1 LATVLANVAGAALIL
16 IALRDVFD
24 VLFNE
29 TGRAVLAHR
38 VTRGV
43 WRPIRRFAGRRPRSF
58 ALAGPFALLA
68 VIGTWTVLLIVGWA
82 LIYVPHMPESFNI
95 TSEVDSSGA
104 FLDSLYLSL
113 VTLATVGFG
122 DITPDTALLR
132 VLTPLEA
139 LLGLALV
146 TASISW
152 LLSIYPVLSRRR
164 SLAYEVNLLKHSQEE
179 VGTKLLELEP
189 ASAEGIYS
197 ELTTRLV
204 AVERDIATFPVA
216 YYFVTIDERFSLPAA
231 LPSLLDLAERGTD
244 ESVSPRV
251 RLRATMLLEAI
262 DDFLHTVSTFH
273 GTDEGSTRELLEAY
287 GRDHL
292 R

>member
-1 LATVLANVAGAALIL
+1 VASILANVVGAALIL

-29 TGRAVLAHR
+29 TGRAVLAHL
-38 VTRGV
+38 VTRSV
-43 WRPIRRFAGRRPRSF
+43 WRPIRWLAARRPRSF

-68 VIGTWTVLLIVGWA
+68 VIGTWAVLLIVGWA
-82 LIYVPHMPESFNI
+82 LIYAPHMPESFNL

-104 FLDSLYLSL
+104 FVDSLYLSL

-164 SLAYEVNLLKHSQEE
+164 SLAYEVNLLTHSQEV
-179 VGTKLLELEP
+179 VGTKLLDLEP

-204 AVERDIATFPVA
+204 AVERDMATFPVA
-216 YYFVTIDERFSLPAA
+216 YYFVTIDERFSLPAT

-262 DDFLHTVSTFH
+262 DDFLHTVSSFH
-273 GTDEGSTRELLEAY
+273 GMEEGSTRELLEAY
-287 GRDHL
+287 ARDHQ

>member
-1 LATVLANVAGAALIL
+1 LATVLVNVAGAALIL
-16 IALRDVFD
+16 VALRDVFD

-29 TGRAVLAHR
+29 TGRAVLAHA

-43 WRPIRRFAGRRPRSF
+43 WRPIRRLAGSRPRWF

-68 VIGTWTVLLIVGWA
+68 VIGTWALLMMVGWA
-82 LIYVPHMPESFNI
+82 LIYVPHMPGSFNL
-95 TSEVDSSGA
+95 TSQVNSSGA
-104 FLDSLYLSL
+104 FVDSLYLSM

-164 SLAYEVNLLKHSQEE
+164 SLAYEVNLLVQSQEE

-204 AVERDIATFPVA
+204 AVERDMATFPVA

-262 DDFLHTVSTFH
+262 DDFLRTVSSFH